1 VKYAFLCGGSALAVA
16 ASLCAPQAFAATAAD
31 TAAANAETPSVIGE
45 LVVVAEKREEN
56 IESVPVAVTA
66 FSAKQRSLMG
76 IKSIQDVS
84 DYTPGLAYN
93 SIANRPY
100 IRGIGRNTDNLATAS
115 AVAIYYDGV
124 YDGANANTILQKD
137 DLFIAN
143 VEVDRGPQNTLH
155 GSNSDGGVINFVSQ
169 KPTSSFYAEGRAG
182 FGNLDTEYGEAVVSG
197 PIADNWRIRIGG
209 NYTNQGGG
217 SFHNFDGSSQGGT
230 LPQGNSGR
238 TYYGEIQ
245 LQGSFG
251 KFDAWGKLSSGEYD
265 TNYHTVATTGNI
277 PTQFQLNGTF
287 APSNFY
293 GLCAPNLITAAN
305 TAACAFGGQAAVLS
319 ATTDSTVASQFPGN
333 NPTNVDPRNFIQE
346 FTSTNHERNDI
357 AFNGTLTYHFPGADL
372 TYLVGYQ
379 SFNYDLNFTTAADS
393 GVTSF
398 QVAGAPNT
406 PLAVGTCAFLTGV
419 ANAAGCTQP
428 LTIHAQPDTTLFD
441 ENDSFFS
448 HELDLTSTSSSPLQ
462 YVGGLYWYHEHYDQP
477 VSAGVMPTQ
486 TQFAHPMYLGPTITG
501 GCPGGAVLCAAPIN
515 PTSAVSTSD
524 TFLTYD
530 SYAAFANLTYKFN
543 DAWKINGGLR
553 YTDDVKSGY
562 QLWRFETFDV
572 QSGFQSQNLGANT
585 PALDFSQVAVGA
597 NATTAYPGAGLAF
610 LQSDGNWRRNLSA
623 SWSALTGQ
631 AGVDWTPNAD
641 TLAYFKYSRGYKSG
655 GFSTFTIAAN
665 PETKAETVD
674 AFEIGGKEQLGRTL
688 TANVAAF
695 YYLYDNDQIPLS
707 VQNAQGLIASQLFN
721 LKSVHIY
728 GAEFEGDWRPID
740 PLTLSL
746 QYSYLSAKVANAG
759 ACFEDTVDPL
769 AQQPGANTAGC
780 ANKPGATAVVQNL
793 NGEYLPEAAP
803 NKVSLNGLYVFRF
816 DPGNLTLSA
825 SFIWKDATY
834 GSIFNRPYSLA
845 PSYSQVNLR
854 ATWASADGRYNI
866 IAFGN
871 NVFNTVGYDG
881 QTGLLLESAGASS
894 TGQEMIVRNPS
905 LTAPTT
911 YGIEFQYRFK

>member
-1 VKYAFLCGGSALAVA
+1 VKYAFLCGGSALAVV
-16 ASLCAPQAFAATAAD
+16 ASLCATPTFAATAAD
-31 TAAANAETPSVIGE
+31 SAAANAESPSVIGE

-66 FSAKQRSLMG
+66 FTAKQRSLVG

-115 AVAIYYDGV
+115 AVAIYYDGI

-155 GSNSDGGVINFVSQ
+155 GSNSDGGVINYSSQ
-169 KPTSSFYAEGRAG
+169 KPTSHFYAEGRAG
-182 FGNLDTEYGEAVVSG
+182 FANLDTEYGEAVVSG
-197 PIADNWRIRIGG
+197 PISDNWRLRVGG

-217 SFHNFDGSSQGGT
+217 FDHNFDGPSQGGT

-238 TYYGEIQ
+238 TYYLEGQIEAN
-245 LQGSFG
+245 LG
-251 KFDAWGKLSSGEYD
+251 KFDLWGKLSAGDYD
-265 TNYHTVATTGNI
+265 TNYHTVQTIGNI

-287 APSNFY
+287 SPSNFY
-293 GLCAPNLITAAN
+293 GLCAPNLMTAAN
-305 TAACAFGGQAAVLS
+305 AAACAFGNPDPVVS
-319 ATTDSTVASQFPGN
+319 ATTDPTVASQFPGN
-333 NPTNVDPRNFIQE
+333 NPANVNPRNFIQE
-346 FTSTNHERNDI
+346 FTSTNHEGDDVD
-357 AFNGTLTYHFPGADL
+357 FNGSLTYHFPSADL

-379 SFNYDLNFTTAADS
+379 SFRYDLNFTTGYDS

-398 QVAGAPNT
+398 QLAGAPAT
-406 PLAVGTCAFLTGV
+406 PLAIGTCAFLTGA
-419 ANAAGCTQP
+419 ANVAGCTQP
-428 LTIHAQPDTTLFD
+428 LTIRAQPDTTLFI

-448 HELDLTSTSSSPLQ
+448 HELDLTSTGSSPLQ
-462 YVGGLYWYHEHYDQP
+462 YVTGLYWYHEHYEQP

-486 TQFAHPMYLGPTITG
+486 TQFAHPSYLGPTITG

-515 PTSAVSTSD
+515 PTSAVSVSD

-530 SYAAFANLTYKFN
+530 SYAAFANLTYKFS
-543 DAWKINGGLR
+543 DQWKLNGGLR
-553 YTDDVKSGY
+553 YTEDVKSGY

-572 QSGFQSQNLGANT
+572 QSGFEAQNLGANT
-585 PALDFSQVAVGA
+585 PALDFSQVAVAG
-597 NATTAYPGAGLAF
+597 NATTAYPGAGKAF

-623 SWSALTGQ
+623 NWAALTGQ
-631 AGVDWTPNAD
+631 AGLDWTPNQD
-641 TLAYFKYSRGYKSG
+641 TLVYFKYSRGYKAG

-674 AFEIGGKEQLGRTL
+674 AFEIGGKEQFGRTL
-688 TANVAAF
+688 TANLAGF
-695 YYLYDNDQIPLS
+695 YYLYDNDQIPLA
-707 VQNAQGLIASQLFN
+707 VQNAQGLIATQLFN
-721 LKSVHIY
+721 LTAVHIY
-728 GAEFEGDWRPID
+728 GIEAEADWRPID
-740 PLTLSL
+740 PLTINF
-746 QYSYLSAKVANAG
+746 QYSYLQAKVANAG

-780 ANKPGATAVVQNL
+780 TNAKGSTALVQNL

-803 NKVSLNGLYVFRF
+803 NKISVNGLYVFKF
-816 DPGNLTLSA
+816 DPGDLTLSA
-825 SFIWKDATY
+825 SYIWKDATY
-834 GSIFNRPYSLA
+834 DGLFNRPYDKA
-845 PSYSQVNLR
+845 PAYSQVNLR
-854 ATWASADGRYNI
+854 ATWASADGHYNI

-871 NVFNTVGYDG
+871 NIFNTLGYDG
-881 QTGLLLESAGASS
+881 QTGSLLESAAASY
-894 TGQEMIVRNPS
+894 TGNQLIVHNAS
-905 LTAPTT
+905 LTSATT